1 MKRSRAQGRLVWRIA
16 QAVSA
21 ATLLLLTGAAHA
33 QSNAH
38 WRQEKYYYPDR
49 KEKQRKIDEA
59 YQRTIKSQPAPT
71 STANDPWGGARA
83 GETTQDKGKG
93 GSKTR

>member
-1 MKRSRAQGRLVWRIA
+1 MERSRAQGRLAWRIA

-33 QSNAH
+33 EQKGL
-38 WRQEKYYYPDR
+38 WRKDEHYYPDR

-59 YQRTIKSQPAPT
+59 YQKTIKSQPVRAPAT
-71 STANDPWGGARA
+71 NDPWGGARA
-83 GETTQDKGKG
+83 GETTQGK
-93 GSKTR
+93 